1 MLYCRTL
8 RRRPSHTFRGD
19 GSSRACAIVEEAQ
32 ASSMEQLS
40 SGYAPSLQFSSDG
53 EGGRERHSAG
63 GDGGSLETADRGV
76 RVMAL
81 IGRTGSYFKGRQLI
95 ETFRA

>member
-19 GSSRACAIVEEAQ
+19 GSSRACAIVKDAQ

-40 SGYAPSLQFSSDG
+40 SGYVPPFSSAQTERVDASDIARAAM
-53 EGGRERHSAG
+53 EGS
-63 GDGGSLETADRGV
+63 SKTADRGV
-76 RVMAL
+76 RGMAL